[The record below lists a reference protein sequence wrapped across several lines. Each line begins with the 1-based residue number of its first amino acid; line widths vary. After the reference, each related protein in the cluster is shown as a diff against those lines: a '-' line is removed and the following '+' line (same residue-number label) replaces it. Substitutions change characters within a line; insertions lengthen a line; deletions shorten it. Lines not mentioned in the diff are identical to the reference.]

1 MRKLLATSLRV
12 VLVTLILTGIV
23 YPLIVTG
30 LAQLLFPAQANGSM
44 VQDEKGRIVGSE
56 LIGQAFESPAYFH
69 PRPSAAGDKGY
80 DPTASG
86 GSNLGPTSQKLH
98 DRVAADVAR
107 LRAEGLTAGEVPA
120 DLVTASASG
129 LDPDLSPEA
138 ALFQVPRIARARGI
152 DEARLRAVVEERV
165 APRELGFLGEP
176 RVNVLDLNLALDARF
191 GSPAAIAPAASQ
203 R

>member
-1 MRKLLATSLRV
+1 MRKLLLTSLRA
-12 VLVTLILTGIV
+12 VLVTLVLTGVV
-23 YPLIVTG
+23 YPLVVTG

-44 VQDEKGRIVGSE
+44 VQDAKGRTVGSE
-56 LIGQAFESPAYFH
+56 LIAQHFESPAYFH
-69 PRPSAAGDKGY
+69 PRPPGV
-80 DPTASG
+80 
-86 GSNLGPTSQKLH
+86 SNLGPTSKKLQ
-98 DRVAADVAR
+98 DRVAEDVAR
-107 LRAEGLTAGEVPA
+107 LRAEGLAGEVPA

-191 GSPAAIAPAASQ
+191 GSPAAVAPAGAP

>member
-1 MRKLLATSLRV
+1 MRKLLMTSLRV
-12 VLVTLILTGIV
+12 ALVTLVLTGLV
-23 YPLIVTG
+23 YPLVVTG

-44 VQDEKGRIVGSE
+44 VQDSKGRTVGSE
-56 LIGQAFESPAYFH
+56 LIGQPFESPAYFH
-69 PRPSAAGDKGY
+69 PRPPGV
-80 DPTASG
+80 
-86 GSNLGPTSQKLH
+86 SNLGPTSQKLH

-107 LRAEGLTAGEVPA
+107 LRAEGLAAGEVPA

-152 DEARLRAVVEERV
+152 DEARLKAVVEERV